1 MDERDNPKPTTS
13 LVSLPPT
20 MDDLSDWDR
29 ANLLRHCAAVHTV
42 WSSQSCLLENDPSLG
57 FYSLSASSIFR
68 AFRGKQGG
76 AMCGGMAYT
85 LMKLYQ
91 DFGYES
97 YIVDMGKPEYE
108 THVVVL
114 VRVENANRHLLSIQD
129 VLFDISLVDGNGRPL
144 DYFDLL
150 GKLRGL
156 RHKEI
161 KMAPSHE
168 WAVERDIIIRPNEVD
183 HSPWIRLSKDFR
195 ALDDD
200 RRLYRGSMSY
210 RLYESTNEKA
220 QKFKAFL
227 VREGYPGNMLYI
239 YLFPFR
245 VNELTMMG
253 LQSMQEGNAQTE
265 ESTIL
270 RRALSIS
277 RQ

>member
-1 MDERDNPKPTTS
+1 MDERDNPKPAIGLIT
-13 LVSLPPT
+13 PPST

-29 ANLLRHCAAVHTV
+29 VNLIRHCAAVHTV
-42 WSSQSCLLENDPSLG
+42 WSSQSCLLENDPSLS

-76 AMCGGMAYT
+76 AMCGGMAYA
-85 LMKLYQ
+85 LMKLYH

-114 VRVENANRHLLSIQD
+114 VRVEDTNRYLLSIQD
-129 VLFDISLVDGNGRPL
+129 ILFDISLVDSNGRPL
-144 DYFDLL
+144 DYFDVL
-150 GKLRGL
+150 GKLRDL
-156 RHKEI
+156 RHEEI
-161 KMAPSHE
+161 KMVPSHE
-168 WAVERDIIIRPNEVD
+168 WAVQRDIIIRPNEID
-183 HSPWIRLSKDFR
+183 DFPWIRFSKDFR
-195 ALDDD
+195 ALDDE

-210 RLYESTNEKA
+210 RLYESANEKA

-227 VREGYPGNMLYI
+227 EHEGYPRNMLYI

-245 VNELTMMG
+245 VNELTTTN
-253 LQSMQEGNAQTE
+253 LQSMQEENAQTK

-270 RRALSIS
+270 RTALLTS
-277 RQ
+277 RR